1 MRQRLAQ
8 FDVLKGI
15 GILLVLLGH
24 TDITGIPKNCIYGFH
39 MPLFFFCSGCFYR
52 QKDWGDFLKD
62 NVRSLLIPYLFFVLV
77 LHSTYF
83 MLDVKASGIDKAI
96 TSLGGN
102 LNILNEN
109 SHLYL
114 TIWFLIC
121 LFEIRLIYE
130 IVNRYVHSDKLKSV
144 IYGVFDW

>member
-1 MRQRLAQ
+1 MRQRLVQ
-8 FDVLKGI
+8 FDILKGI
-15 GILLVLLGH
+15 GILLVLFGH
-24 TDITGIPKNCIYGFH
+24 TDIVGIPKTFIYGFH

-52 QKDWGDFLKD
+52 QKGLGEFLKD

-77 LHSTYF
+77 LNSTYF
-83 MLDVKASGIDKAI
+83 ILDVKAGGIDKAI
-96 TSLGGN
+96 TLLGEN
-102 LNILNEN
+102 LNVRNEN

-130 IVNRYVHSDKLKSV
+130 IVNRYVYSEKLKSV
-144 IYGVFDW
+144 IYGGGI